1 MKTKQIIGIVIAAVV
16 FLAVGLVGVS
26 SAMKATALS
35 NSLLFSSEYSG
46 EPLEDYIGIIDI
58 SGTISEGSYDC
69 FGNPAGYA
77 QASVLSEIEL
87 MKESDS
93 NRAILLLINSP
104 GGTVYHSDEVYLAL
118 LDYKEAT
125 GRPVYAYATEQ
136 MCSGAY
142 YIASAADK
150 IYANRNATVGSIGVY
165 IEMVNF
171 KGLYDKLG
179 ISGEYIRSADNKAMG
194 NTFEDLTDEQRAI
207 FQSVV
212 DECYNQFL
220 DVVTAGRGY
229 DRNELIPIADGR
241 IYTAQQ
247 SLENGLIDKVCI
259 YDEALSEFSESA
271 GVEIWYD
278 PSYSSAS
285 LTSLFSSVMNS
296 LPKSETEAVLSF
308 ADSFESGVPMYCVQ

>member
-58 SGTISEGSYDC
+58 SGTISEGSYDY

-93 NRAILLLINSP
+93 NRAILLLINS
-104 GGTVYHSDEVYLAL
+104 L

-271 GVEIWYD
+271 GVETWYD

-296 LPKSETEAVLSF
+296 LPKSETEAALSF